1 MGTDLSSRLAD
12 GVAVAHAGWIAL
24 VVAGAVAVVGGRFAR
39 RWPLPVWQLAYLLAA
54 VGGSLSAVIHG
65 DCVLTTLENRLR
77 GPDGYAGSFVGH
89 YAPGVPAAVADAA
102 FVGLSFVAVIGA
114 GLAVRRWRVSG

>member
-1 MGTDLSSRLAD
+1 MGTDWSCRMAD

-24 VVAGAVAVVGGRFAR
+24 MVFGGVAVVGGRFAR
-39 RWPLPVWQLAYLLAA
+39 RWPLPAWQLAYLLAA

-65 DCVLTTLENRLR
+65 DCALTTLENWLR

-102 FVGLSFVAVIGA
+102 FVGLSLAAVGGA
-114 GLAVRRWRVSG
+114 VLAVRRWRVSG